1 MDATTPTTP
10 GPTDAGPTDAGHDLR
25 VVDAAQERLR
35 EAATDLRSAL
45 VGFEGAEKVAW
56 RSYARNVG
64 RALAQLDDELDVARA
79 ELTAASAASGEELAE
94 SLRRARSSWATIS
107 DEMRL
112 QAHLGEMQ
120 VRDLYRRADEDLHQ
134 AGALIQ
140 ANLDSL
146 GHDAADELAAVR
158 EQTSK
163 ALGKLRSAIF
173 GLRLASSR
181 TDEAAPGR
189 GGDAGQA
196 GADEER

>member
-1 MDATTPTTP
+1 MDATTPTTEQAP
-10 GPTDAGPTDAGHDLR
+10 DTGAI
-25 VVDAAQERLR
+25 DAAQARLR

-45 VGFEGAEKVAW
+45 VGFEGAEEAAW

-79 ELTAASAASGEELAE
+79 ELVAASAESGEQLAE
-94 SLRRARSSWATIS
+94 SLRSARSSWATIS

-146 GHDAADELAAVR
+146 GQDAADELATVR

-181 TDEAAPGR
+181 TDESG
-189 GGDAGQA
+189 
-196 GADEER
+196 